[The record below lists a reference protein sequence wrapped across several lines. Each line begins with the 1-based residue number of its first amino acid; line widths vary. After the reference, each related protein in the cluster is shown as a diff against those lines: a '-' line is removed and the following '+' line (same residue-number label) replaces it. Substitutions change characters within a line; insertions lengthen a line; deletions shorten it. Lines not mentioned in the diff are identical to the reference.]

1 MLKPTNVIKVK
12 QIAKILQKELA
23 TLFLTEMAGL
33 FDHALISVTMVD
45 LSSDLNLAKVYISLS
60 LNKDQGSLLK
70 KMDDHKNSIRRL
82 LGKRIAGK
90 MHKVPDLRFILDDS
104 VIQGAR
110 VTALIDQLD
119 SIEG

>member
-1 MLKPTNVIKVK
+1 MIKPTNVIKIK

-45 LSSDLNLAKVYISLS
+45 LSSDLNLAKVYMSLS

-70 KMDDHKNSIRRL
+70 KMDDHKNSIRRS

-110 VTALIDQLD
+110 VTALIDELD

>member
-1 MLKPTNVIKVK
+1 MIKPTNVIKIK

-45 LSSDLNLAKVYISLS
+45 LSSDLNLAKVYMSLS

-70 KMDDHKNSIRRL
+70 KMDDHKNSIRRS

-90 MHKVPDLRFILDDS
+90 IHKVPDLRFILDDS

-119 SIEG
+119 LIEG